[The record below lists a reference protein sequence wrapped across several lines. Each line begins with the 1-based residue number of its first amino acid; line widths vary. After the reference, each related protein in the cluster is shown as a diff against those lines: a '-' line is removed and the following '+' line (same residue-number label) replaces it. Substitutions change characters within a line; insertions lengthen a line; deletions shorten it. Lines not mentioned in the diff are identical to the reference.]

1 MSTRNQGFQ
10 GLSPTDH
17 SIVGRSPVIPVEGEP
32 FLTGISL
39 FDGNSSS
46 APYCWSWSFTS
57 QFAGSGRMANVG
69 SLPRTMAT
77 SSQL

>member
-1 MSTRNQGFQ
+1 MSARNQGFQ
-10 GLSPTDH
+10 ALSPTDH
-17 SIVGRSPVIPVEGEP
+17 SIVGRSPIIAVEGKP
-32 FLTGISL
+32 SRTRILL
-39 FDGNSSS
+39 FDVDSNS
-46 APYCWSWSFTS
+46 APYCSTWSFTS